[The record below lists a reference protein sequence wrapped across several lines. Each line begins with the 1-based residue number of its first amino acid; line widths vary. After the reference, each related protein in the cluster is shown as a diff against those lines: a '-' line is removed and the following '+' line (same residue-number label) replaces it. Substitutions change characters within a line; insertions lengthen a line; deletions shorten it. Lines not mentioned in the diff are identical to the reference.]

1 MDGEWHFLGACEPEE
16 VLDTGWFSG
25 PANRAILI
33 HTRNFS
39 DYVKESNEEYLG
51 KEGAL
56 YYFNHTDFYGRTKL
70 VKILV
75 KDEKGKP
82 AAGAHVV
89 VEILN
94 MAEFFPAAVMIAD
107 ADGEVQMTLGLG
119 DIRVRAFDGIRRA
132 EAMMRIEEEDSLEL
146 VLQEEAV
153 PSADDT
159 WQTLEIRHRRRC
171 RYGMSLPQRSRRSA
185 MRHGWQRRNG
195 FGRHGLQHA
204 LMRKKLLR
212 IRKRKRFSTGQER
225 ILRRFIHSF
234 PKMKIRTGRSCC
246 FRWN

>member
-1 MDGEWHFLGACEPEE
+1 
-16 VLDTGWFSG
+16 
-25 PANRAILI
+25 
-33 HTRNFS
+33 
-39 DYVKESNEEYLG
+39 
-51 KEGAL
+51 
-56 YYFNHTDFYGRTKL
+56 
-70 VKILV
+70 
-75 KDEKGKP
+75 
-82 AAGAHVV
+82 
-89 VEILN
+89 
-94 MAEFFPAAVMIAD
+94 MIAD

-159 WQTLEIRHRRRC
+159 WQTLEIRA
-171 RYGMSLPQRSRRSA
+171 PKEVPV
-185 MRHGWQRRNG
+185 RNVVATKEQKERNAARMAEAERLRKAR
-195 FGRHGLQHA
+195 FA
-204 LMRKKLLR
+204 ACFDEKKLLR

-246 FRWN
+246 FRWH

>member
-1 MDGEWHFLGACEPEE
+1 M
-16 VLDTGWFSG
+16 LDTGWFSG

-75 KDEKGKP
+75 KDENGKP
-82 AAGAHVV
+82 AAGAHIA

-159 WQTLEIRHRRRC
+159 WQTLEIRA
-171 RYGMSLPQRSRRSA
+171 PKEVPV
-185 MRHGWQRRNG
+185 RNVVATKEQKERNAARMAEAERLRKAR
-195 FGRHGLQHA
+195 FA
-204 LMRKKLLR
+204 ACFDEKKLLR